1 MVVTTTAR
9 GEEIKNN
16 FGDLAKLL
24 DARHDKHEAIFKQS
38 RDITTDSKRL
48 IFSIHRLFDQ
58 KDKEAGLNQIHTSFN
73 NILKQWNK
81 MSNLLKDVK
90 DPSLFQRAFSPGLQ
104 EFIEGLCFL
113 SILESSHIP
122 TCDEILDKTCFKG
135 SKDTMFVEVLLG
147 IADISGEV
155 MRFVTNMVSK
165 GKDEYNMKARN
176 LLQDMY
182 YQFIQL
188 PPTVHRE
195 LNKKIHQH
203 KGSMLKV
210 EVLCYASTIK
220 KEDKS
225 VFVPIESESWE
236 NKVE

>member
-1 MVVTTTAR
+1 M
-9 GEEIKNN
+9 N
-16 FGDLAKLL
+16 LL
-24 DARHDKHEAIFKQS
+24 TNGNSRLTFTIF
-38 RDITTDSKRL
+38 
-48 IFSIHRLFDQ
+48 FSQ

-147 IADISGEV
+147 IADISGMFVSYVRMNKNTFNKCSILGEV

-203 KGSMLKV
+203 KGSMWKV
-210 EVLCYASTIK
+210 C
-220 KEDKS
+220 
-225 VFVPIESESWE
+225 
-236 NKVE
+236 NKH